1 MALLIDRRRQVY
13 VRHREA
19 LTTAGCL
26 HMMLTVRVISESSSP
41 SMSSQL
47 VCVHAGGA
55 CMLPMPDAAPGR
67 PPPGHL
73 RRASAAALPAPTLPA
88 STSSRMPPHQAS
100 SAWRSCCGR
109 LVCWA
114 WRSRSSSCAAS
125 LIRDGAPLMRCS
137 GGGLCRK
144 RRHQMRISLA
154 AVAPL
159 CGRLIPCS
167 LPAWA
172 ASPLQ
177 SRCTCRAAWHGWPL
191 AWRQAERARHCGTRN
206 MKLHLG
212 ISRIAIAS
220 AGL

>member
-1 MALLIDRRRQVY
+1 MA
-13 VRHREA
+13 
-19 LTTAGCL
+19 
-26 HMMLTVRVISESSSP
+26 
-41 SMSSQL
+41 
-47 VCVHAGGA
+47 
-55 CMLPMPDAAPGR
+55 
-67 PPPGHL
+67 
-73 RRASAAALPAPTLPA
+73 ASVAALPLPPAAAADCCRQLLTSACRPACLLAAPWPSAPCLCRSSPGTYPA
-88 STSSRMPPHQAS
+88 SEHLIQDAS
-100 SAWRSCCGR
+100 TPGQQCMAIMLCR

-114 WRSRSSSCAAS
+114 WRSRSSSCAVS

-144 RRHQMRISLA
+144 RRHQMRISMA